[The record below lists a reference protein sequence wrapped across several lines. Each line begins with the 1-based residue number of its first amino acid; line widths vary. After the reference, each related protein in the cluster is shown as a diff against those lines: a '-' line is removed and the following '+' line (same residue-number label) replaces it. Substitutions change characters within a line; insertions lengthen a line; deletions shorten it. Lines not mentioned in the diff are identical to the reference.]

1 MPTSHAASTR
11 DCLKTWDWWYLIPK
25 CHPLPPLWDTQTGES
40 RIYQDNLY
48 GVQRQTTTIY
58 KCKPSS
64 GPVIPPLQQK
74 PWKRPQTWSL
84 KSLKMA
90 FSCKILAHTVE
101 TQKPN
106 MFPSVGPLCP
116 RNIHQSCAE
125 STCHSRLCLCLV
137 SCTSSAGS
145 HTICSLRLEKTWVIL
160 FDAGNR
166 DISLGLKLVEPQTPH
181 HKAK

>member
-1 MPTSHAASTR
+1 MFDP
-11 DCLKTWDWWYLIPK
+11 KK
-25 CHPLPPLWDTQTGES
+25 CHPLPPSWDTQVKAES
-40 RIYQDNLY
+40 IR
-48 GVQRQTTTIY
+48 TICMVFRGKPPPPY

-145 HTICSLRLEKTWVIL
+145 HTICSLRLAKHGQSYLMQGIETFPWVWNWL
-160 FDAGNR
+160 SHKLHTTRQNNR
-166 DISLGLKLVEPQTPH
+166 RMP
-181 HKAK
+181 